1 MRSSYYSELRVIDSF
16 RNVSDSRYYRD
27 APGDWWVVITDVKG
41 STRAIEEGRYKDVNQ
56 LGVATITFIKNLL
69 PDENF
74 LFVFGGDGATLVLSD
89 SQFEK
94 TRSSL
99 SLLQQLAANR
109 IKLELRVGAIQVQE
123 VLQYQC
129 RIRVALLKINDNQNI
144 AVFQG
149 GGLTKAEEII
159 KNREYPKQNIEH
171 SADPQLQGLSCR
183 WQPLPS
189 KNGIIAS
196 VIISCRDT
204 RNSIRVFEEVIAGVY
219 RIFDGDLDRANPVNI
234 FHSRYKGIPGLIRD
248 ETRLHQNVFTKG
260 FGKRV
265 LEIIFCVL
273 CFKFGVPL
281 FESRNY
287 IAAIPSHSDY
297 RKFDGTMRMVLD
309 GTVAQIRELN
319 EFLENLYRQNK
330 VYYGVHESPQ
340 ALMTCLVEG
349 LADGEH
355 IHFID
360 GSDGGYAMAAKK
372 MKAQMNA

>member
-1 MRSSYYSELRVIDSF
+1 MHSNFYNELRVIDSF
-16 RNVSDSRYYRD
+16 RSVSDSSYYRD
-27 APGDWWVVITDVKG
+27 APGDWWVLITDVKG
-41 STRAIEEGRYKDVNQ
+41 STKAIEEGRYKDVNQ
-56 LGVATITFIKNLL
+56 LGVATITFVKNLL

-74 LFVFGGDGATLVLSD
+74 LFVFGGDGATLLLSD
-89 SQFEK
+89 RQYNKIKS
-94 TRSSL
+94 RLAS
-99 SLLQQLAANR
+99 LQQLAVTR
-109 IKLELRVGAIQVQE
+109 FKLELRVGAIQVQE

-129 RIRVALLKINDNQNI
+129 CIRVALLEINDKQHI

-149 GGLTKAEEII
+149 GGLIKAEEII
-159 KNREYPKQNIEH
+159 KNREYTKQNIEH
-171 SADPQLQGLSCR
+171 SEEPQLQGLSCR

-204 RNSIRVFEEVIAGVY
+204 QNSTHVFKEVITGIY
-219 RIFDGDLDRANPVNI
+219 RIFDGNLDRANPVNI
-234 FHSRYKGIPGLIRD
+234 IHARYKGIPRLIRD
-248 ETRLHQNVFTKG
+248 EVRLHQNIFTKG

-273 CFKFGVPL
+273 CFKFAVPL

-287 IAAIPSHSDY
+287 IAAIPDHSDY
-297 RKFDGTMRMVLD
+297 KKFDDTMRMVLD

-319 EFLENLYRQNK
+319 EFLENLYQQNK
-330 VYYGVHESPQ
+330 VFYGVHESPE

-360 GSDGGYAMAAKK
+360 GSDGGYAIAARK
-372 MKAQMNA
+372 MKAQASA